1 LDWFFWVVPKLYGR
15 IAEGAQDLAQKARAI
30 KVPNPRTPC
39 AVEHPASCDYTQL
52 SFEQEP
58 VMPAPFNIVGI
69 DHIVL
74 RAADPTKLEQ
84 FYLDALGLTFEKRQG
99 ELAQLRAGNA
109 LIDIVPADEAGP
121 AGGTSSTGGANLDHL
136 CLRIEPFDQAA
147 ITKHLAKHHV
157 ACGAETLRYGAEG
170 EGPSIYLRDP
180 EGNGIELKGPAS
192 GR

>member
-1 LDWFFWVVPKLYGR
+1 MAVPFT
-15 IAEGAQDLAQKARAI
+15 
-30 KVPNPRTPC
+30 V
-39 AVEHPASCDYTQL
+39 
-52 SFEQEP
+52 
-58 VMPAPFNIVGI
+58 VGI
-69 DHIVL
+69 DHVVL
-74 RAADPTKLEQ
+74 RAADPTKLER

-157 ACGAETLRYGAEG
+157 ACEAETLRYGAEG

-192 GR
+192 GRWRHLVKPSLPNVVRAARPIANRVSRRSGHHLLPLAAHCWHTSTLPVRRALREQGRI

>member
-1 LDWFFWVVPKLYGR
+1 VAVHLWAWQRLLLRRHDRSPGKISVYIW
-15 IAEGAQDLAQKARAI
+15 
-30 KVPNPRTPC
+30 PC
-39 AVEHPASCDYTQL
+39 AVEHHASC
-52 SFEQEP
+52 E
-58 VMPAPFNIVGI
+58 I
-69 DHIVL
+69 DHVVL
-74 RAADPTKLEQ
+74 RAADPTKLER

-136 CLRIEPFDQAA
+136 CLRIEPFDRAA
-147 ITKHLAKHHV
+147 ITKHLTKHHV